1 MANAFYTKFKEK
13 LLNGLIDMG
22 TDNIKVVLVD
32 AADYTP
38 NLSTDAALSD
48 IPSGGRVG
56 TSPNLSS
63 KTMTNGV
70 FDAADVAIPS
80 VTGDVSEYLV
90 LYVDSGTASTSWLI
104 CLFDT
109 ATGLAVTPDGNNI
122 NVVWNASG
130 IFAL

>member
-1 MANAFYTKFKEK
+1 MANAFYTSFKEK
-13 LLNGLIDMG
+13 LLNGAIDMG

-32 AADYTP
+32 SADYTP
-38 NLSTDAALSD
+38 NLSTHTALSD
-48 IPSGGRVG
+48 ISSGGRVG

-63 KTMTNGV
+63 KTMTGGV

-130 IFAL
+130 IFSL